1 MRILDTGE
9 TTIMT
14 ESHEVLNRRRFV
26 QMGAGLA
33 SLAGAAMG
41 AGAQTAGQDSSPST
55 MESADGMPCR
65 PLGRTGLKVSAIS
78 FGSYGFSNPGLLE
91 RAMDKGVNFICTAA
105 VYQNGVA
112 EEAIGRV
119 MKTRRQDAV
128 LLTGWKCTPQ
138 TSKNDLLKSL
148 DQSLKRLQTD
158 HVDIIKLHDVDD
170 PADLDLSAPYEAF
183 EEAKQA
189 GKVRFLGLSGHGGNL
204 EKVLAK
210 AIASGKFHVWQCKY
224 NFMEYQSQE
233 KLFEEAAKKGI
244 GVVAFKVEAGKRQDE
259 IPGLESGQL
268 TLRQAAARWAMT
280 NPNISSVCVT
290 VTNFNIIDEYYQA
303 VTKKFGQAERDLLR
317 KYSRAVDQSYCR
329 YCSTCEPKCPH
340 RVAVADIMR
349 YAMYFKYYK
358 MEKEAMTLYSRLPG
372 GRRALPC
379 LDCPGYCN
387 QECPHRR
394 SVRDGLV
401 EADSLL
407 TG

>member
-1 MRILDTGE
+1 
-9 TTIMT
+9 MT
-14 ESHEVLNRRRFV
+14 EPRDVLNRRKFV
-26 QMGAGLA
+26 QMGTGLA
-33 SLAGAAMG
+33 SLAGAALG
-41 AGAQTAGQDSSPST
+41 AGAQTAGEGISSG
-55 MESADGMPCR
+55 DGMPCR
-65 PLGRTGLKVSAIS
+65 PLGQTGLKVSAIS

-119 MKTRRQDAV
+119 MKNRRKDTV

-138 TSKNDLLKSL
+138 STKKDLLQSL

-158 HVDIIKLHDVDD
+158 HVDIIKTHDVDD
-170 PADLDLSAPYEAF
+170 PADLDLAAQYEAF

-204 EKVLAK
+204 EKVLDK
-210 AIASGKFHVWQCKY
+210 AIASGKFHVFQCKY

-233 KLFEEAAKKGI
+233 KLFEAAAKKGI

-259 IPGLESGQL
+259 IPGLDSGQL
-268 TLRQAAARWAMT
+268 TLRQAAIRWAMT
-280 NPNISSVCVT
+280 NPNLGSVCVT
-290 VTNFNIIDEYYQA
+290 ISNFNVIDEYYQA

-317 KYSRAVDQSYCR
+317 KYAEAVDQSYCR

-358 MEKEAMTLYSRLPG
+358 MEKEAMALYARLPG
-372 GRRALPC
+372 DRRALPC
-379 LDCPGYCN
+379 LECPGYCN

-394 SVRDGLV
+394 SVRDGLL
-401 EADSLL
+401 EANSLL
-407 TG
+407 TC